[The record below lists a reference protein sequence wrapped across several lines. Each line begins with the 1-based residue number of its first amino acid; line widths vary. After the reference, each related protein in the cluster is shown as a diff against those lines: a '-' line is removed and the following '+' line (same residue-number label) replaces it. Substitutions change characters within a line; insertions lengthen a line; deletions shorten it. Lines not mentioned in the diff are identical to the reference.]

1 MLSSSKAGKLY
12 HFTLGV
18 SGVTLKGVQP
28 DTDALPCRFSSL
40 CYLQSVILKVLGI
53 LLAELVA
60 QVSARN
66 RILFEASELQHDGRL
81 NLALQDDRST
91 HLIQVA

>member
-1 MLSSSKAGKLY
+1 MYLKL
-12 HFTLGV
+12 LGV
-18 SGVTLKGVQP
+18 
-28 DTDALPCRFSSL
+28 
-40 CYLQSVILKVLGI
+40 
-53 LLAELVA
+53 LLADMVA